1 MMTKQAVL
9 QLNQVTKRFGGLTA
23 VDSLTFDVI
32 SGQIKA
38 LIGPNGAG
46 KTTVF
51 NLITGVHQIDE
62 GNTKIAGRIINGLAS
77 HRVAALGVARTFQ
90 HIELFGNMSVHENV
104 MVGAH
109 ARSRSGMM
117 EAALRLRG
125 MRRQER
131 KLAEIA
137 AASLELVGLGDISP
151 EVESMSLSF
160 GQQRLLEI
168 ARALAAEP
176 ALLLLDEPAAGLS
189 TAETARL
196 GELVKRIRNE
206 LGITVLIVDHDMDLV
221 MQISDEV
228 VVLDHGVKLAEG
240 TPREVQRDPKVI
252 AAYLGEEI

>member
-1 MMTKQAVL
+1 MSAEAVL
-9 QLNQVTKRFGGLTA
+9 HLRQVTKRFGGLTA
-23 VDSLTFDVI
+23 VDSLDFAVAP
-32 SGQIKA
+32 GQVKA

-51 NLITGVHQIDE
+51 NLVTGVYPVDGGEIR
-62 GNTKIAGRIINGLAS
+62 IAGQVTSGLPS

-90 HIELFGNMSVHENV
+90 HVELFGNMSVLENV

-109 ARSRSGMM
+109 TRSNSGMLS
-117 EAALRLRG
+117 AALRLRG
-125 MRRQER
+125 MRAQER
-131 KLAEIA
+131 QLMDRAI
-137 AASLELVGLGDISP
+137 SCLHLVGLGEVPP
-151 EVESMSLSF
+151 ETESLSLAF
-160 GQQRLLEI
+160 GQQRLLEM

-189 TAETARL
+189 TAETAKL
-196 GELVKRIRNE
+196 GELVQQIRE
-206 LGITVLIVDHDMDLV
+206 LGVTVLIVDHDMDLV

-228 VVLDHGVKLAEG
+228 VVLDQGAKIAEG